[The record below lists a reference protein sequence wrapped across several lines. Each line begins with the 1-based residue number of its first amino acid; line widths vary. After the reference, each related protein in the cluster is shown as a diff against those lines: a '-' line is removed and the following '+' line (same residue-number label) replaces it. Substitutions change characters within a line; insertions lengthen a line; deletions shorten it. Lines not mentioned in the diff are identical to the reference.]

1 MKSSQREASYL
12 GPDISTEEGR
22 GLLDDLYN
30 AASCFAVRESPDQL
44 RSQSNSAKAG
54 DMIILSALYHMF
66 RQGTNPGYPSIA
78 QLPTSR
84 SWSDGAM
91 QHAVSLLMTLKSGV
105 DRPAGPLPSV
115 DVCSL
120 FEYFMGRL
128 LGQKPNVYSAQTMV
142 VYTENGLPKV
152 IRKQGFGARSRDVVP
167 SGLTIEDIVI
177 DGLKIPPGIVVAMGR
192 RADSLVIDLEDHAT
206 QIGPMRPT
214 NLICQSSASNIGLV
228 RLPPLKEIREIAAD
242 YANRKG

>member
-1 MKSSQREASYL
+1 MKSSQRELSYR

-22 GLLDDLYN
+22 GLLDALYN
-30 AASCFAVRESPDQL
+30 AASCFAVRESPGQL
-44 RSQSNSAKAG
+44 RSQSNLVKAG
-54 DMIILSALYHMF
+54 DMIILSALYNMF
-66 RQGTNPGYPSIA
+66 RQGANPRYPSIA
-78 QLPTSR
+78 KLPTSR
-84 SWSDGAM
+84 SWSGGAM
-91 QHAVSLLMTLKSGV
+91 QHAASLLMTLRDGV
-105 DRPAGPLPSV
+105 DRPTGPLPSV

-128 LGQKPNVYSAQTMV
+128 LGQEPDVDSAQTMV

-152 IRKQGFGARSRDVVP
+152 IRKQGFGARGRDVV
-167 SGLTIEDIVI
+167 SSDLTIEDIVI

-192 RADSLVIDLEDHAT
+192 RADNPVITLEDHAI

-228 RLPPLKEIREIAAD
+228 HLPPLKEIREIAAD
-242 YANRKG
+242 YANRNG